1 MRRHGVHIQ
10 TELTKTGQKVLV
22 QDILVIYN
30 LSKGVIILEELL
42 KIFDKIID
50 SRVITDGEY
59 EYYEIDVRKML
70 AIRELLR
77 RKVEKQKKNK

>member
-1 MRRHGVHIQ
+1 M
-10 TELTKTGQKVLV
+10 
-22 QDILVIYN
+22 
-30 LSKGVIILEELL
+30 EELL